1 MIQGNNKFHG
11 SLGVYTLVM
20 IIIFSILPNIILLNL
35 TVVILD
41 HSYEKII
48 NLVNEKCF
56 GE

>member
-1 MIQGNNKFHG
+1 MIQGNYKFHG